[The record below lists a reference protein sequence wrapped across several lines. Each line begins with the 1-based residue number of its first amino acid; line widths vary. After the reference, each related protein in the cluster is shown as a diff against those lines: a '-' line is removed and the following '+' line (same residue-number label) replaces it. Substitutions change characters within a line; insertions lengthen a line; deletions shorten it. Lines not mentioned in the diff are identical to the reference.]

1 MKIDY
6 LFKLFLLA
14 FVFLPFFGFGQ
25 INVLEKV
32 QLSKS
37 AKSSENTLY
46 FIDFW
51 ATWCGPCVYAKEYL
65 GVLQKQ
71 YPNDFY
77 VVSISQENPELVR
90 KYLKKRPTDLAV
102 FVDYEGETFKTHNI
116 RLLPHGILMNADGDV
131 LWEGSPTDFKASDL
145 ARFLRSNTK
154 KKHVDKFFKE
164 KDIKVEKLDAEY
176 QPNAA
181 FEIERLKN
189 ESFYFLQIQEHEE
202 YVEFKG
208 SVRAII
214 AYNLKVHESQLK
226 LPDDLGGQFQ
236 VYVSKSNSPYGNH
249 ITEIIDALD
258 LEISYSEVK
267 GEAMVFDIEAIRF
280 WDVNQIDWGR
290 DTAKYLIDEDQIQ
303 ADNVTF
309 KEVLYQL
316 SQVLEMP
323 VVTVQDITDT
333 AEHDWSIHYKFY
345 DLMQS
350 DLLDNYGI
358 KAEAKTTSYKLYTL
372 TKKAP

>member
-6 LFKLFLLA
+6 LLKNFLIA
-14 FVFLPFFGFGQ
+14 FIVLPVMALGQ
-25 INVLEKV
+25 INVSEKV
-32 QLSKS
+32 QVSKS
-37 AKSSENTLY
+37 ANNSENALY

-102 FVDYEGETFKTHNI
+102 FVDYEGETFNKHNI

-154 KKHVDKFFKE
+154 KKHVDKFFKDKGAKTE
-164 KDIKVEKLDAEY
+164 NIETVY
-176 QPNAA
+176 QPKSA
-181 FEIERLKN
+181 FEIKTLKK
-189 ESFYFLQIQEHEE
+189 ESFDFLQIQERSN

-208 SVRAII
+208 SVKDIL
-214 AYNLKVHESQLK
+214 AYNLKVYKSQVK
-226 LPDDLGGQFQ
+226 LSDDLDQQ
-236 VYVSKSNSPYGNH
+236 YHMCISKSNNPYGNH
-249 ITEIIDALD
+249 TAEIIDALK
-258 LEISYSEVK
+258 LEMYHSEVK
-267 GEAMVFDIEAIRF
+267 GEAMVFDIESITF
-280 WDVNQIDWGR
+280 WDTNQIDWGR
-290 DTAKYLIDEDQIQ
+290 DTAKYLIDEYQIQ

-316 SQVLEMP
+316 SQVLEKP